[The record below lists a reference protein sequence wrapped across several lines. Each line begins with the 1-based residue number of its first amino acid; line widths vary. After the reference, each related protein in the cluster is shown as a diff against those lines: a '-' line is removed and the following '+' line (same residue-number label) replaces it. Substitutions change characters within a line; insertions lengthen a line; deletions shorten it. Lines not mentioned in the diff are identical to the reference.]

1 MLIGFIMLL
10 LNFFNQKINVFM
22 FATPITLAYGQ
33 LNNQN
38 IIKFNFIKCPSDGD
52 KKVEYFTYLLMRI
65 LNIKY
70 KNLYK
75 QTPSTSIPFY
85 IN

>member
-1 MLIGFIMLL
+1 MLIGFIMLS
-10 LNFFNQKINVFM
+10 LNSFNEKNNVFM

-52 KKVEYFTYLLMRI
+52 KKVG
-65 LNIKY
+65 
-70 KNLYK
+70 
-75 QTPSTSIPFY
+75 
-85 IN
+85 

>member
-1 MLIGFIMLL
+1 MLIGFIMLS
-10 LNFFNQKINVFM
+10 LNSFNEKINAFM

-52 KKVEYFTYLLMRI
+52 KKVG
-65 LNIKY
+65 
-70 KNLYK
+70 
-75 QTPSTSIPFY
+75 
-85 IN
+85 